1 MKQSRSIFLLISAF
15 FISVSLT
22 SYFIFLL
29 NKAGEFYAPI
39 LVSIYFLFAVIFSY
53 LFGFLSDKYRN
64 RKFFIIFGEFFA
76 AACYF
81 SIYFI
86 NNFIGLMVVAALIG
100 IAQAAYTPLFVAL
113 FSDIQF
119 KMSRGKIAGIINS
132 TFSFGWAIGSI
143 VGGLIEEIFGLNFV
157 FIIMGIIAGLSVIP
171 MLLVKINRKNVDREL
186 EEHNRLK
193 SSKNPLNKE
202 SNLELGYKSVM
213 IVLMISICLR
223 FICSQAAVVSL
234 LPNFLEFKLNTPAFL
249 KGIILSINMIFQVFM
264 MLILGFISEKI
275 GRKPILFLGLLGS
288 GLNSIFYS
296 LATSPWHI
304 IPNQFLIGF
313 SYAAVI
319 TSSTAI
325 ISDISHFKLI
335 GRGLG
340 VLETARSLGGM
351 IGPLMA
357 FFLIDISYR
366 FAFQILGIFG
376 VISAFILILLLVEN
390 RKNGKYRIR
399 FVEIKIK

>member
-1 MKQSRSIFLLISAF
+1 LLISAF
-15 FISVSLT
+15 LISISLT

-29 NKAGEFYAPI
+29 NKAGEFFAPI
-39 LVSIYFLFAVIFSY
+39 LVSMYFLFALIFSY

-64 RKFFIIFGEFFA
+64 RKIFIIFGECFA
-76 AACYF
+76 ASCFF

-86 NNFIGLMVVAALIG
+86 NNYIGLLVIAALIG
-100 IAQAAYTPLFVAL
+100 IAQAAYTPLFIAL
-113 FSDIQF
+113 FSDIHF
-119 KMSRGKIAGIINS
+119 KMTKGKIAGIINS
-132 TFSFGWAIGSI
+132 TFSLGWAVGAIM
-143 VGGLIEEIFGLNFV
+143 GGLIEEIFGLNFV
-157 FIIMGIIAGLSVIP
+157 FIVMGMIAILSVIP
-171 MLLVKINRKNVDREL
+171 ILLVKINRKKVDIDL
-186 EEHNRLK
+186 EKYNRSK
-193 SSKNPLNKE
+193 SSENPLNENSKV
-202 SNLELGYKSVM
+202 NLGYKSLM

-249 KGIILSINMIFQVFM
+249 KGVILSINMIFQVFM
-264 MLILGFISEKI
+264 MLILGVISERL
-275 GRKPILFLGLLGS
+275 GRKSILFLGLLGS

-296 LATSPWHI
+296 LATSPWQV

-351 IGPLMA
+351 IGPFMA
-357 FFLIDISYR
+357 FFLIEISYR
-366 FAFQILGIFG
+366 FAFQVLGIFG
-376 VISAFILILLLVEN
+376 LISAFILIILLAEN
-390 RKNGKYRIR
+390 RKNKKYRIR
-399 FVEIKIK
+399 FVEMKIK